1 MLFVL
6 SFVEPTSSTPLKA
19 SFMEQHRDI
28 LASLFKGLIQDPYPV
43 VKSVLETCWAG
54 IWSDPKIK
62 RTLKIQLFNEST
74 VGQVRCMTFPSIA
87 SALKVLPIR

>member
-1 MLFVL
+1 MIFVL
-6 SFVEPTSSTPLKA
+6 SFVETTSSTLVKS
-19 SFMEQHRDI
+19 SFIEQHRDI

-43 VKSVLETCWAG
+43 VKKLLETCWAG

-74 VGQVRCMTFPSIA
+74 VGQVRCATFSSMTT
-87 SALKVLPIR
+87 ALKFIVTR